1 VKNRAGEELG
11 EKAFY
16 RHVLQ
21 HAGMPTEAMLEA
33 VRADL
38 QTFAGEEAFPNDISI
53 VSLRRMA

>member
-1 VKNRAGEELG
+1 VKNDAGEELG

-16 RHVLQ
+16 RQVLQ

-33 VRADL
+33 VRGDL
-38 QTFAGEEAFPNDISI
+38 RTFAGEEPFPNDISI